1 MNPMSKH
8 NFEFSRLPSIFAT
21 MKNFSTI
28 LLRKALHIQAG
39 LFLIAVIV
47 FQCKQNPGEAS
58 KTASVAPIDSSF
70 MYTTPLSEETKAAL
84 AKLEDS
90 TRISGDLGDQI
101 ISFIRNGV
109 YDFGEQF
116 KFISLKWEGRN
127 ANVVSSRRMEI
138 DDLGKIMMLFP
149 NMTIKIESYL
159 NDSGDPKKDE
169 AITQARV
176 DFIKKE
182 LESFGVSG
190 SRVDARGMGQSIP
203 VADNKTE
210 IGQML
215 NDRIELYITRL

>member
-1 MNPMSKH
+1 MDSMPKH
-8 NFEFSRLPSIFAT
+8 NFEMNRLPSIFEVMNKISAT
-21 MKNFSTI
+21 
-28 LLRKALHIQAG
+28 LLRKALHIQVA
-39 LFLIAVIV
+39 LFLVAVIV
-47 FQCKQNPGEAS
+47 FQCKQNPAGE
-58 KTASVAPIDSSF
+58 KNTTNVAPIDSSF

-101 ISFIRNGV
+101 ITFIRNGV

-127 ANVVSSRRMEI
+127 AKVVPTRRMEI

-149 NMTIKIESYL
+149 NMTIRIESYL

-190 SRVDARGMGQSIP
+190 SRIDARGMGQKYP
-203 VADNKTE
+203 VADNKTD

-215 NDRIELYITRL
+215 NERIEISITRL